1 MKRFAFQFTLG
12 ASSAQW
18 LGRLALIAISCA
30 APAIRVAAA
39 APASSAKPAATTPIA
54 PKTGINAYPFGKV
67 EVRVA
72 PPRGWKELAEVG
84 GNTRVSFFA
93 PDGRTVIT
101 LRMNPD
107 NFPAGTLRNEKGRL
121 LAKRR
126 YPTAQVLME
135 AEWLT
140 PEIKGRVIDFE
151 RGQKNSATAAPVYTL
166 TRMATTSAGGGLL
179 EVSFTAPA
187 ADFSSQLGAC
197 EALLASLK
205 IQVPEEPAQQP
216 QLTSVNR

>member
-1 MKRFAFQFTLG
+1 MKRFAFQFTFG
-12 ASSAQW
+12 AGSARW
-18 LGRLALIAISCA
+18 VGGLALIAMSFVFPAHRASA
-30 APAIRVAAA
+30 AEPPGA
-39 APASSAKPAATTPIA
+39 AKPAASA
-54 PKTGINAYPFGKV
+54 PAAPRTGINAYPFGKV

-151 RGQKNSATAAPVYTL
+151 RGQKNSATAAPVYTR

-197 EALLASLK
+197 EALMASLK
-205 IQVPEEPAQQP
+205 IQVPEEPARQS